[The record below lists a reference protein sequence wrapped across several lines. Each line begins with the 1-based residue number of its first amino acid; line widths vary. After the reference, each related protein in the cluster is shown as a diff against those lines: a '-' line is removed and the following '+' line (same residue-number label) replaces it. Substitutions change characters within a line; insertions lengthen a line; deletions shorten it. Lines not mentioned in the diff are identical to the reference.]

1 MKSGIKTTEFWMA
14 AIAQVVGIL
23 ALFGVVE
30 PAKSSLIVEAV
41 QQIAGGLIMGLSALG
56 YSISRGQAKKGG

>member
-1 MKSGIKTTEFWMA
+1 MKPGIKTTEFWMA

-23 ALFGVVE
+23 TLFGVVE

>member
-1 MKSGIKTTEFWMA
+1 MKSGIKTTEFWMS